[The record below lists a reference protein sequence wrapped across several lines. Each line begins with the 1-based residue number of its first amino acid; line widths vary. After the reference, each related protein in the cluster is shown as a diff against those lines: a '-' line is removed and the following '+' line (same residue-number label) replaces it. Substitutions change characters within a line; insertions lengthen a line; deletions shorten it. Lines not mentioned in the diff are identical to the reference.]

1 MKNLG
6 INQPSSLDVFTP
18 DRQQLEFCI
27 KPIDKAR
34 GIPNDYYIRRESFE
48 LEGEHLFNKGWFAV
62 GFVKDLPQP
71 GSVKPVNYFKNPLLL
86 IKSSQDQ
93 KIRVFQNVCRHR
105 GMVLIEEPTLL
116 KGAIR
121 CPYHSWCYK
130 QTGEVVA
137 TPHIGGPGYN
147 YHSGIDKNELS
158 LIEVRSHI
166 WRDVIFVNPD
176 GMAPPFEEVHK
187 HLLDRWA
194 VFDQPMYSDMS
205 DSSFHLDVNTNWKLA
220 VENYLESYHLPWIH
234 PSLNSY
240 SKLEDH
246 ENIVEYGHYAGQ
258 ISNKY
263 IPRYSTGKLFNEFQN
278 LGPEWDTKGEYVVL
292 FPNLILGVQKDHV
305 FNLIIEP
312 LGPNQIKE
320 HIEIYYS
327 DPSMLSDKYQQTR
340 QENAK
345 LWKTVFEEDIFV
357 VEGMQKGRYAK
368 GFDGGRFS
376 PIMDEPTHV
385 FHDWYARRIL
395 NTL

>member
-385 FHDWYARRIL
+385 FHDWYARQIL